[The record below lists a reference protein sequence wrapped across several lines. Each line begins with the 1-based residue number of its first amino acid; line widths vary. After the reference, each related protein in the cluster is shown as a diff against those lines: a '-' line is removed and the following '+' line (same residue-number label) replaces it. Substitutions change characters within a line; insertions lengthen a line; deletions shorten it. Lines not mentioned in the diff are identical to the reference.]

1 VNLAPYSFFNMLS
14 DNPFLVWFSSDG
26 GKGQRHQCRA
36 DRRVRRQ
43 PCDREIW
50 PRQMVASSVD
60 APHGVDE
67 FDYAGLTHAPCR
79 LVKPPRVAEAAAAL
93 ECKVTEVLRPRG
105 LGGRGG
111 GNIVVIG
118 EVVGVHIDDAMLTN
132 GMFDVV
138 KAGNLAR
145 LGYLD
150 YSTVE
155 SVFPMRRPA
164 GRQTDQ
170 ARPSGGSARQ
180 QAFGAPQVR
189 PVVHLAADADDALDF
204 RRRRTP

>member
-1 VNLAPYSFFNMLS
+1 MFYEPKNGHGLPHNPSKAIVSPRPIGWISTIDGKGQVNLAPYSFFNMLS
-14 DNPFLVWFSSDG
+14 DDPFLVWFSSDG
-26 GKGQRHQCRA
+26 AKDSATNAEQTG
-36 DRRVRRQ
+36 
-43 PCDREIW
+43 EF
-50 PRQMVASSVD
+50 VANLATGNLAEQIVATSVD

-67 FDYAGLTHAPCR
+67 FGYAGLTHASCR

-118 EVVGVHIDDAMLTN
+118 EVVGVHIDDAMLTD

-150 YSTVE
+150 YSTVD
-155 SVFPMRRPA
+155 SIFPLRRP
-164 GRQTDQ
+164 RWTKD
-170 ARPSGGSARQ
+170 
-180 QAFGAPQVR
+180 
-189 PVVHLAADADDALDF
+189 
-204 RRRRTP
+204 